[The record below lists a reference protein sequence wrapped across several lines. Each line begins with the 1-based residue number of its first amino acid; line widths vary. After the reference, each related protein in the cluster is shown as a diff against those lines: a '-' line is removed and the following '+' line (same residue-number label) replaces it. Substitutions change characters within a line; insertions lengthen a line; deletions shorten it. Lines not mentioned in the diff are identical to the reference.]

1 MLLTLHML
9 LPLMLLL
16 LSVIHVG
23 AIITGLDEAGRK
35 SAQNTVSGRDFNL
48 CDPVS
53 RQALIAWLQHLLDKM
68 LCDDTVYSVDS
79 DKLIDQDLKTAN
91 ANTYTTNKQLLIG
104 RLSKMIT
111 FVRNDV
117 PKVVARNQTPFYGSG
132 GNGSQ
137 ASWFGFDDYV
147 LMSAFLKCKCL
158 CFNDYEDFDT
168 NRPSRVPGQQLK
180 WYKAIALGNGEYVGN
195 YTLTIFPL
203 GDIHGLLGDPRFC
216 NLSGCLLIIICFCT
230 FLKLFYHR

>member
-1 MLLTLHML
+1 MQY
-9 LPLMLLL
+9 
-16 LSVIHVG
+16 G
-23 AIITGLDEAGRK
+23 
-35 SAQNTVSGRDFNL
+35 
-48 CDPVS
+48 
-53 RQALIAWLQHLLDKM
+53 
-68 LCDDTVYSVDS
+68 DTVYKIDKIDS
-79 DKLIDQDLKTAN
+79 DKVIDQELETTNANIYTQYNQNLIDR
-91 ANTYTTNKQLLIG
+91 I
-104 RLSKMIT
+104 SKMIIY
-111 FVRNDV
+111 VSNDV

-203 GDIHGLLGDPRFC
+203 GVIHGLLRDPRFC

-230 FLKLFYHR
+230 FFKLFLPQVNQQGTFIPFQSTQMI